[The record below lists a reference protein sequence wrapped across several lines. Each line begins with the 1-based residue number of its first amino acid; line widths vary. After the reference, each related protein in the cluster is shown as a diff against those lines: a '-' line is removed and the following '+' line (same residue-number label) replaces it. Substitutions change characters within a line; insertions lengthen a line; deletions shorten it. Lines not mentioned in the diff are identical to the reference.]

1 MSFVYKM
8 LGFGSSGSG
17 PTFGMQ
23 ATGGTVTTSGDYTIH
38 KITASAQNFI
48 VSALG
53 TDVTYGN
60 KVEYLVC
67 AGGGG
72 CGLGHGGGGGA
83 GGYRTNGAYDHVVTA
98 QTYTVPIGAGGANAQ
113 IGTQGGTST
122 FDTIAS
128 AGGGGGAGGIGNG
141 GLDGGSGGGSCLFSI
156 PGGSGNTPATTP
168 SQGNNGGLG
177 CGPPGVGMGSGGGGS
192 GTAGPPAGT
201 NGPSNG
207 GSGTANSIGGTSVTY
222 TTGGGGEGSPS
233 YGGQGP
239 GVPNGPGPA
248 NTGQG
253 GGEFGGVG
261 GTGVVFIKYKWQ

>member
-1 MSFVYKM
+1 MSFGYKM

-72 CGLGHGGGGGA
+72 GGLGHGGGGGA

-141 GLDGGSGGGSCLFSI
+141 GLDGGSGGGACLFSI
-156 PGGSGNTPATTP
+156 PG
-168 SQGNNGGLG
+168 
-177 CGPPGVGMGSGGGGS
+177 
-192 GTAGPPAGT
+192 
-201 NGPSNG
+201 
-207 GSGTANSIGGTSVTY
+207 
-222 TTGGGGEGSPS
+222 
-233 YGGQGP
+233 
-239 GVPNGPGPA
+239 
-248 NTGQG
+248 
-253 GGEFGGVG
+253 
-261 GTGVVFIKYKWQ
+261 